1 MPRKI
6 RQLKAELKVAGFVEL
21 KGRGKGSHTIW
32 EHLDSATTV
41 TISGQNGDDAAPYQ
55 EQQLRA
61 AIAQARQAEH
71 HRS

>member
-6 RQLKAELKVAGFVEL
+6 RQSKAALKEAGFLEL

-41 TISGQNGDDAAPYQ
+41 TISGQNSDDADPYQ
-55 EQQLRA
+55 ERQVRA
-61 AIAQARQAEH
+61 AIARARQAEH
-71 HRS
+71 HRP